1 VTASPFAV
9 ETRGLTRAFGGDLA
23 VDHVNLCVPRGVV
36 YGFLGPNGAGKT
48 TTIRLVLGLLRPD
61 GGEVWLNGERFTAGR
76 RDLLREVG
84 ALVEGPSLY
93 PHLTGEE
100 NLEVT
105 RRLLNLPRQHVD
117 DVLDRFGLT
126 PARARLVRTYS
137 MGMGQ
142 LLGLALAWIGRP
154 RLLVLDEPANGLD
167 PAATRTLR
175 ALLRDT
181 TAAGS
186 TVFVSSHVLAEVEQV
201 ADHVGVIHHGRL
213 LFQGELAAL
222 KARASG
228 TLEDI
233 FLELVDRHDA
243 ARRRPLE
250 PTA

>member
-1 VTASPFAV
+1 VTASAFAI
-9 ETRGLTRAFGGDLA
+9 ETRGLTRAFGRDLA
-23 VDHVNLCVPRGVV
+23 VDHVDLCVPRGAV

-48 TTIRLVLGLLRPD
+48 TTIRLLLGLLRPD
-61 GGEVWLNGERFTAGR
+61 GGEVWLNGERFTAGQG
-76 RDLLREVG
+76 DLLRNIG

-93 PHLTGEE
+93 PNLTGKE

-105 RRLLNLPRQHVD
+105 RRLLDLPRGHVND
-117 DVLDRFGLT
+117 ALERFGLT
-126 PARARLVRTYS
+126 AVRARLVKTYS
-137 MGMGQ
+137 MGMRQ

-154 RLLVLDEPANGLD
+154 TLLVLDEPANGLD

-175 ALLRDT
+175 GLFRET

-186 TVFVSSHVLAEVEQV
+186 AVLVSSHVLAEVEQV

-228 TLEDI
+228 TLEDS

-243 ARRRPLE
+243 TEHPLE